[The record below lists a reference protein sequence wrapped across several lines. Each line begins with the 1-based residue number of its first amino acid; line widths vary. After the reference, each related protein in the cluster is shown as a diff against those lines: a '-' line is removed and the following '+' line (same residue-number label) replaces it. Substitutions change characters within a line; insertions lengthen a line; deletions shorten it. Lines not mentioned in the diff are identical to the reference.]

1 MCLAF
6 NNKLLH
12 RMKPCL
18 QAAAAELSLDAQ
30 RAHIT
35 TVLQSTPPSSR
46 RRERTVPTAKP
57 TVKQTVQ
64 QKANTAAASSSS
76 SASEEITAA
85 VAVVAAAA
93 AADVAD
99 VDSKP
104 QQLLCVVCTVQ
115 EAALWCPECK
125 STYCMM

>member
-1 MCLAF
+1 MI
-6 NNKLLH
+6 
-12 RMKPCL
+12 PCL

-46 RRERTVPTAKP
+46 RRECTVTTAKP
-57 TVKQTVQ
+57 TVKSTVK
-64 QKANTAAASSSS
+64 QKANTAAVSGSSGASDENI
-76 SASEEITAA
+76 AEVA
-85 VAVVAAAA
+85 VAVVAVAAA
-93 AADVAD
+93 PTED

-104 QQLLCVVCTVQ
+104 QPLLCVMCTVQ
-115 EAALWCPECK
+115 EAALWCTECK